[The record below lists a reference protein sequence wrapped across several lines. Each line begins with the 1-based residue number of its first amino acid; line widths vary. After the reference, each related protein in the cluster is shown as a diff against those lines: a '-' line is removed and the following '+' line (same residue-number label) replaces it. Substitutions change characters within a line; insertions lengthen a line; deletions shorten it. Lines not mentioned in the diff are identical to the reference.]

1 MYWVCI
7 EMRLEWYTGIAVIRL
22 WIMDVTRRQRM
33 TVLRLCQLPPIS
45 SNRDAFATIAFE
57 FPSPFAVALARIGKH
72 FERVLGERARILCDH
87 SGAFGLA
94 TSLPSH
100 CYLLQ
105 GTTGSHLRCL
115 QHEIWTNI
123 WKEMGGR
130 DFIILKVNVV
140 NQIWWKE
147 DVESKTWG
155 GGGVRSPSITQFANG
170 VCRSVV
176 VLGVK

>member
-1 MYWVCI
+1 MY
-7 EMRLEWYTGIAVIRL
+7 RNEWYTGIPVIRL

-94 TSLPSH
+94 TSLPPH

-115 QHEIWTNI
+115 HHEIWTNI
-123 WKEMGGR
+123 WKEMGR

-155 GGGVRSPSITQFANG
+155 GGGVRAPPCHPSRNLQMGSAG
-170 VCRSVV
+170 R
-176 VLGVK
+176 

>member
-1 MYWVCI
+1 MY
-7 EMRLEWYTGIAVIRL
+7 RNEWYTGIAVIRL

-57 FPSPFAVALARIGKH
+57 FPSPFALARIGKH

-94 TSLPSH
+94 TSLPPH

-115 QHEIWTNI
+115 HHEIWTNI

-130 DFIILKVNVV
+130 DFIILKVDVV

-155 GGGVRSPSITQFANG
+155 GGGVRAPPCHPSRNLQMGSAG
-170 VCRSVV
+170 R
-176 VLGVK
+176 